1 MSHHRLRPAFVL
13 CLAFLAAPLAAQDYR
28 IAFVPTAPG
37 ARPGIWLANPDGSE
51 VRVLPAERTAMLR
64 PGSWSPDGR
73 TILYYSFRPD
83 DTTLKALPVH
93 FPLYA
98 IGIDGKTGRR
108 VVDFTVVSFGWAP
121 DSQSIF
127 VISGF
132 EDETPSATAEWFPKT
147 ALYVVDVQS
156 GKRVRVTEPGSVQ
169 GASWAPDDSQ
179 LVYSATV
186 PGDPMPDLF
195 VVNRDGTGTRR
206 VVTLPTADLNPKWSP
221 DGGMIYFVSTGRGS
235 SDARA
240 GFQMIDVKS
249 GAVTRIAEMG
259 SWPSMQWSPDG
270 KWLLADVGPPVGHV
284 LVSPDGKA
292 RTPIGEIG
300 LDAQFSPDAKEL
312 YFRMRSRDGGVWALA
327 LSDGGRRKTVD
338 GNFFAVSPVL
348 GSGVVSA
355 IAALPRPTDRR

>member
-1 MSHHRLRPAFVL
+1 MSHRRQRLAFVL
-13 CLAFLAAPLAAQDYR
+13 CLSFLATPLAAQDYR

-51 VRVLPAERTAMLR
+51 LRVLPAERTAVLR

-73 TILYYSFRPD
+73 TILYYSFSPD
-83 DTTLKALPVH
+83 DSKLKALPVH

-98 IGIDGKTGRR
+98 TSVDGKSGRR
-108 VVDFTVVSFGWAP
+108 VVDFTVLSFGWAP
-121 DSQSIF
+121 DSRTIF

-132 EDETPSATAEWFPKT
+132 EDETQYSTAEWFPKT

-169 GASWAPDDSQ
+169 GASWAPDGSR

-195 VVNRDGTGTRR
+195 VVNRDGTGMRR
-206 VVTLPTADLNPKWSP
+206 MVSLPTADLNPRWSP
-221 DGGMIYFVSTGRGS
+221 NGDTVYFASTGRGS
-235 SDARA
+235 PDERA
-240 GFQMIDVKS
+240 GFQVVDVRS
-249 GAVTRIAEMG
+249 GAVTRVAEMG

-270 KWLLADVGPPVGHV
+270 KRLLADVGPPTGHV
-284 LVSPDGKA
+284 LVSQDGKT

-300 LDAQFSPDAKEL
+300 LDAQFSPDAKQL
-312 YFRMRSRDGGVWALA
+312 YFRMQSRDGGIWAVA
-327 LSDGGRRKTVD
+327 LSGGGRRKVVD
-338 GNFFAVSPVL
+338 GNFFGISPVL
-348 GSGVVSA
+348 ESSVLSA
-355 IAALPRPTDRR
+355 IAALPRPTDGR